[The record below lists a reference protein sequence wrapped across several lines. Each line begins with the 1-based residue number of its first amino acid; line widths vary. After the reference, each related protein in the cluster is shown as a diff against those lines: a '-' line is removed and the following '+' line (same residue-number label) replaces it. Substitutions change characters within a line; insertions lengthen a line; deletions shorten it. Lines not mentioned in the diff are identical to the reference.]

1 MKITRLQLQQAAEQ
15 QLIEPGQVGPLFD
28 FLSSRN
34 KDQPLFDF
42 THVLYYLGG
51 LVAIGAMSLFM
62 TLGWERFGGWGI
74 FFICLAYAGVGLKLA
89 GHFERLGHVIP
100 AGICATFVIALT
112 PLAIYGLQ
120 QAMGWWPD
128 STAYRDYHRYIK
140 WHWLYLELG
149 TLAMGIVLAW
159 RYRYPFMMM
168 PLAVTLWYLSMDLVV
183 MLAGGYGDF
192 ILRAQISMAFGLV
205 MTLIAFWVD
214 MRNRSQRDFAFW
226 LYIFGVLTFWG
237 GLSSQHS
244 DSELAKFLY
253 FSINLAMIGIGAVL
267 LRRVFVVFGAIG
279 SAGYLG
285 HLASTVFRDSWLF
298 PISLTLIGLGI
309 IYLGI
314 LWQKNEQAIG
324 MRLRARLPMELRHL
338 LTERG

>member
-1 MKITRLQLQQAAEQ
+1 
-15 QLIEPGQVGPLFD
+15 
-28 FLSSRN
+28 
-34 KDQPLFDF
+34 
-42 THVLYYLGG
+42 
-51 LVAIGAMSLFM
+51 
-62 TLGWERFGGWGI
+62 
-74 FFICLAYAGVGLKLA
+74 
-89 GHFERLGHVIP
+89 
-100 AGICATFVIALT
+100 
-112 PLAIYGLQ
+112 
-120 QAMGWWPD
+120 
-128 STAYRDYHRYIK
+128 
-140 WHWLYLELG
+140 
-149 TLAMGIVLAW
+149 
-159 RYRYPFMMM
+159 
-168 PLAVTLWYLSMDLVV
+168 
-183 MLAGGYGDF
+183 
-192 ILRAQISMAFGLV
+192 

-314 LWQKNEQAIG
+314 MWQKNEQAIG